1 MPSRTAAKS
10 QMRWNSVY
18 DRAAACFGAE
28 RAPLVGKIMRY
39 YIRSSQV
46 RYSYPIMV
54 LSLLL
59 AVVDGQRC
67 FFMALGLISIVG
79 AMCMG
84 AMIENV
90 FGFDGAGFRR
100 YYLLPIPLA
109 KVFRTTALVSLIL
122 GGMAVLFALA
132 IWVAFVF
139 PLIPIGG
146 TMIVML
152 VSCGFAGLF
161 LFQAFGIW
169 TSLLAPRAIEFK
181 AILGNKLS
189 IWANLLTI
197 VCVLFGYLILP
208 KVLENVGMEPLLEH
222 WWVVPLILFATMIFY
237 IATLFV
243 GAVVF
248 SSRREIILSTIERG
262 C

>member
-1 MPSRTAAKS
+1 
-10 QMRWNSVY
+10 
-18 DRAAACFGAE
+18 
-28 RAPLVGKIMRY
+28 
-39 YIRSSQV
+39 
-46 RYSYPIMV
+46 
-54 LSLLL
+54 
-59 AVVDGQRC
+59 
-67 FFMALGLISIVG
+67 
-79 AMCMG
+79 
-84 AMIENV
+84 
-90 FGFDGAGFRR
+90 
-100 YYLLPIPLA
+100 
-109 KVFRTTALVSLIL
+109 
-122 GGMAVLFALA
+122 
-132 IWVAFVF
+132 
-139 PLIPIGG
+139 
-146 TMIVML
+146 MIVML